1 MKTIGWIF
9 PAVMIILIGCS
20 KKNKNISETDDAY
33 VEKPYDTTA
42 VDSFSSGAISVD
54 VAERIR
60 MSSQKYRD
68 SVKQVL
74 LKQEEERKQKEE
86 KDRLEKAAK
95 EALEKDQKKAAE
107 QQKSQSASENNPQ

>member
-1 MKTIGWIF
+1 MYKKIVF
-9 PAVMIILIGCS
+9 LLSFVVFFSCS
-20 KKNKNISETDDAY
+20 KKNKNISENEAVF

-42 VDSFSSGAISVD
+42 IDSFSNGATSVD

-74 LKQEEERKQKEE
+74 LKQETERKQ
-86 KDRLEKAAK
+86 KAAK
-95 EALEKDQKKAAE
+95 EALEKERKTEGNAD
-107 QQKSQSASENNPQ
+107 